1 MLVVPVVGDDDDG
14 RIAGTPP
21 LHQLLTTP
29 FASIPHLHPVLGV
42 GADDVGGE
50 AREGKDKK
58 AKKDM
63 SKDLSLPTPDSLESG
78 NLVGQQ
84 HLSQACLHQSFQTT
98 VTHPVPQISTSCSR
112 MWQICPP
119 RRMRRTKSARGCA
132 EQRRCCKWQ
141 TFEWLSSRWC
151 RRSRPMPMPMPMP
164 IRSASFTSLI
174 SPLNWRERIRL
185 SQSWHHPTSQVETR
199 AAPR

>member
-1 MLVVPVVGDDDDG
+1 MLAQAPALLAQKDDRGRTRCCYKLIGNETGAGQVLVVPVVGDDDDG

-98 VTHPVPQISTSCSR
+98 SHSPSAADLHKLLKNVANLPAKKDATYK
-112 MWQICPP
+112 PP
-119 RRMRRTKSARGCA
+119 DRIDCCDRPW
-132 EQRRCCKWQ
+132 RCG
-141 TFEWLSSRWC
+141 
-151 RRSRPMPMPMPMP
+151 
-164 IRSASFTSLI
+164 
-174 SPLNWRERIRL
+174 
-185 SQSWHHPTSQVETR
+185 WHAHR
-199 AAPR
+199 

>member
-1 MLVVPVVGDDDDG
+1 MLAQAPALLAQKDDRGRTRCCYKLFGNETGAGQVLVVPVVGDDDDG

-29 FASIPHLHPVLGV
+29 FASIPHLHPLLGV

-78 NLVGQQ
+78 NLV
-84 HLSQACLHQSFQTT
+84 
-98 VTHPVPQISTSCSR
+98 I
-112 MWQICPP
+112 
-119 RRMRRTKSARGCA
+119 
-132 EQRRCCKWQ
+132 
-141 TFEWLSSRWC
+141 
-151 RRSRPMPMPMPMP
+151 
-164 IRSASFTSLI
+164 
-174 SPLNWRERIRL
+174 
-185 SQSWHHPTSQVETR
+185 
-199 AAPR
+199 